1 MRIYSPL
8 LAQAERTYTAS
19 ETNIA
24 WTRKFVT
31 NGADKGLPTTAT
43 KQNTTVL
50 PSATALALAV
60 GTVTPSRQPTLGCD
74 HDREGPRLLK
84 VAQTVQIPLLS
95 SRCRSPIEVIRI
107 DQSSTAI
114 IWHTSSA
121 SGFTSGFTSGF
132 AYGFAYGFTSGF
144 TSGFAY
150 GSTSGFAYGF
160 AYGLGLACA
169 SACGFALSSICSNIM
184 FSQ

>member
-1 MRIYSPL
+1 M
-8 LAQAERTYTAS
+8 
-19 ETNIA
+19 
-24 WTRKFVT
+24 VT
-31 NGADKGLPTTAT
+31 NKVDTREPERGPLRPPDSPETVQIMPLCAQSTACTGCPCGLRGQHSVDEKICDEWRRQTEGLPTAPT
-43 KQNTTVL
+43 KQNATVL

-114 IWHTSSA
+114 M
-121 SGFTSGFTSGF
+121 
-132 AYGFAYGFTSGF
+132 
-144 TSGFAY
+144 
-150 GSTSGFAYGF
+150 
-160 AYGLGLACA
+160 
-169 SACGFALSSICSNIM
+169 ALKLFLRLRPRLSL
-184 FSQ
+184 